1 MSYMKAIRFEGAGD
15 ADVIQL
21 VEEPMPEVRPH
32 DMLVKVHTA
41 GVNRA
46 DIIQREGYYGE
57 RPDFGDSLIPGL
69 ELAGQ
74 VVEVG
79 TKATAFKI
87 SDRVMAIVGGGGYA
101 EYARVDSRMA
111 MPIPDS
117 LTYLQAAAIPEVFV
131 TAHEAL
137 IHLGKIK
144 HGDWLLIHGAAGGVG
159 SAAVALAHAIGAKV
173 IYTASGA
180 DRIARVAELGGTMG
194 VDYKSEDFY
203 EAVMRATNGRGV
215 DVVLDFIGGPYLD
228 RNVRSLVEAGRLI
241 QVGALGGSEGV
252 LSVDTVIHK
261 RLRIIGTVM
270 KSRPLEEKAAMISR
284 FRDRWLNAFATGAG
298 TSCGR

>member
-1 MSYMKAIRFEGAGD
+1 
-15 ADVIQL
+15 L
-21 VEEPMPEVRPH
+21 
-32 DMLVKVHTA
+32 
-41 GVNRA
+41 
-46 DIIQREGYYGE
+46 
-57 RPDFGDSLIPGL
+57 
-69 ELAGQ
+69 
-74 VVEVG
+74 
-79 TKATAFKI
+79 
-87 SDRVMAIVGGGGYA
+87 
-101 EYARVDSRMA
+101 
-111 MPIPDS
+111 PIPDS

-144 HGDWLLIHGAAGGVG
+144 HGDWVLIHGAAGGVG

-180 DRIARVAELGGTMG
+180 DRIGRVAELGGTVG
-194 VDYKSEDFY
+194 VDYKSEDFH

-228 RNVRSLVEAGRLI
+228 RNVRSLVEGGRLI

-284 FRDRWLNAFATGAG
+284 FRDRWLNAFATGALVPIVDQIFALEQAADAHRAMEASG
-298 TSCGR
+298 GIGKIILSMQRPAQ